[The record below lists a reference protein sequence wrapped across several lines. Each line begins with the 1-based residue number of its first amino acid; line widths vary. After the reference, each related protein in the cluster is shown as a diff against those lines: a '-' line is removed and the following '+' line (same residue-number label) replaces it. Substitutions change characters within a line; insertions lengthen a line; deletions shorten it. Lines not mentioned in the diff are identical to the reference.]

1 MGEVGLLD
9 PRNFTWTG
17 TVFFFSGG
25 GGGVVQ
31 LAFGTLTALLCS
43 LDVFVGETLSPLGV
57 PLRTSRKAR
66 TSATLFLLSVV
77 RNICLSSKMPTLYLS
92 FLSISLSVFQMI
104 IPS

>member
-31 LAFGTLTALLCS
+31 LAFGTPTALLCS

-66 TSATLFLLSVV
+66 TSATLLSVV

-92 FLSISLSVFQMI
+92 LLFSLSVCLSFK
-104 IPS
+104 